1 MSLSSIAP
9 SDYPLTLSK
18 HLQSDGYD
26 TTATNSFCNGQTPH
40 CLFSPIHYE
49 AGYAYPLIVWLHGPG
64 DNENQL
70 RTVLPLVSMR
80 NHIAIGPRATTPE
93 HKIIERQEAGEYP
106 VANLKTTGA
115 NAKTTGALTH
125 TTFHWTQACDEIV
138 KATEH
143 VQDCIDIATRRYHV
157 HRDRIFIAG
166 YDCGGTMALR
176 IALENPQ
183 LFTGAISLGGSLPRG
198 LNLLRRINEA
208 RNLPLL
214 ISNSF
219 DSRKYPPQQAS
230 DDLRLLHAAG
240 FSLDLRQYPC
250 GDELTTKML
259 SDMDQWIL
267 DRIC

>member
-18 HLQSDGYD
+18 HLRSGEYD
-26 TTATNSFCNGQTPH
+26 TSVTSVPHDNQTPH

-80 NHIAIGPRATTPE
+80 NHIAIGPRATTV
-93 HKIIERQEAGEYP
+93 ERHNAENGTPAHLETGTHQETEASR
-106 VANLKTTGA
+106 
-115 NAKTTGALTH
+115 TH
-125 TTFHWTQACDEIV
+125 ATFRWKQVSKDIV
-138 KATEH
+138 KAT
-143 VQDCIDIATRRYHV
+143 QYILDCIDIATRRYHI
-157 HRDRIFIAG
+157 HRNRIFIAG

-176 IALENPQ
+176 LALENPQ
-183 LFTGAISLGGSLPRG
+183 LFAGAISLGGALPRG

-208 RNLPLL
+208 RKLPLL
-214 ISNSF
+214 IANSF
-219 DSRKYPPQQAS
+219 DSQRYSPQQACE
-230 DDLRLLHAAG
+230 DLRLLHAAG

>member
-9 SDYPLTLSK
+9 IDYPLTLSK

-26 TTATNSFCNGQTPH
+26 TTTTNSARDCLTPH
-40 CLFSPIHYE
+40 CLFAPIHYE

-80 NHIAIGPRATTPE
+80 NHIAVGPRATAAE
-93 HKIIERQEAGEYP
+93 CQEAESNKSAAPETAGTL
-106 VANLKTTGA
+106 AR
-115 NAKTTGALTH
+115 
-125 TTFHWTQACDEIV
+125 TTFCWTQTCAEIV
-138 KATEH
+138 KATQY
-143 VQDCIDIATRRYHV
+143 VLDCIEIATSRYHV
-157 HRDRIFIAG
+157 HHNRIFIAG

-183 LFTGAISLGGSLPRG
+183 LFAGAISLGGSLPRG

-214 ISNSF
+214 ISNSL
-219 DSRKYPPQQAS
+219 DSQRYSPQQACE
-230 DDLRLLHAAG
+230 DLRLLHAAG

>member
-18 HLQSDGYD
+18 HLQFDEYN
-26 TTATNSFCNGQTPH
+26 TTAANSASDCLTPH

-70 RTVLPLVSMR
+70 RTVLPLISMR
-80 NHIAIGPRATTPE
+80 NHIGVGPRATTAECPE
-93 HKIIERQEAGEYP
+93 AERSKSATAGTL
-106 VANLKTTGA
+106 AR
-115 NAKTTGALTH
+115 
-125 TTFHWTQACDEIV
+125 TTFYWTQTCEEIS
-138 KATEH
+138 KATEY
-143 VQDCIDIATRRYHV
+143 VLDCIDIATSRYHV
-157 HRDRIFIAG
+157 HRNRIFIAG

-183 LFTGAISLGGSLPRG
+183 LFAGAISLGGSLPRG

-214 ISNSF
+214 ISNSL
-219 DSRKYPPQQAS
+219 DSQRYSPQQACE
-230 DDLRLLHAAG
+230 DLRLLHTAG

-267 DRIC
+267 EQIC

>member
-1 MSLSSIAP
+1 MPLSSLAP

-18 HLQSDGYD
+18 HLHSDGCHTVAAD
-26 TTATNSFCNGQTPH
+26 RACENLAPH

-49 AGYAYPLIVWLHGPG
+49 TGYAYPLIVWLHGPG

-80 NHIAIGPRATTPE
+80 NHIAIGPRATA
-93 HKIIERQEAGEYP
+93 KERAPASGHATAAQCKESGRKESPGSGMTRATYR
-106 VANLKTTGA
+106 
-115 NAKTTGALTH
+115 
-125 TTFHWTQACDEIV
+125 WTQTREEIV
-138 KATEH
+138 KAA
-143 VQDCIDIATRRYHV
+143 QCIQNCIEIATSRYHI

-183 LFTGAISLGGSLPRG
+183 IFAGAISLGGCLPRG
-198 LNLLRRINEA
+198 LNLLRRVNEA
-208 RNLPLL
+208 RKLPLL
-214 ISNSF
+214 IANTLN
-219 DSRKYPPQQAS
+219 SRKYSPKQACE
-230 DDLRLLHAAG
+230 DLRLLHAGG

-259 SDMDQWIL
+259 SDLDQWIL
-267 DRIC
+267 NRIC

>member
-1 MSLSSIAP
+1 MSLPSIAP

-18 HLQSDGYD
+18 HLQFDVCGS
-26 TTATNSFCNGQTPH
+26 TTADTGPDRLTPH

-49 AGYAYPLIVWLHGPG
+49 TGYAYPLIVWLHGPC

-80 NHIAIGPRATTPE
+80 NHIAIGPRGTTSETQGGSVTHWAKSNGSPE
-93 HKIIERQEAGEYP
+93 
-106 VANLKTTGA
+106 VAVGSTPA
-115 NAKTTGALTH
+115 I
-125 TTFHWTQACDEIV
+125 TTFCWTQAREEITLAMERV
-138 KATEH
+138 L
-143 VQDCIDIATRRYHV
+143 DCIDIATSRYHV

-183 LFTGAISLGGSLPRG
+183 FFAGAISLSGSLPRG
-198 LNLLRRINEA
+198 LNLLRHINEA
-208 RNLPLL
+208 RSLPLL
-214 ISNSF
+214 IGSSS
-219 DSRKYPPQQAS
+219 DSQKYSPMQACE
-230 DDLRLLHAAG
+230 DLRLLHSAG

-267 DRIC
+267 NRICC